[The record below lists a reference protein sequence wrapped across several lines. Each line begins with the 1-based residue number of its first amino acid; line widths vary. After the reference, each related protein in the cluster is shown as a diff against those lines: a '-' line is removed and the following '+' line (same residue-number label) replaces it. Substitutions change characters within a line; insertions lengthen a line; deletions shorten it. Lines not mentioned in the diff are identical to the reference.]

1 MNKHFPGVRTEH
13 IEMTMPEVAA
23 RADVIFSPGYGDDPS
38 AFNQGYVAIDANA
51 KGREA
56 VNAIF
61 PGAPLAWDS
70 NKGLGSIDP
79 AFGPAWQSCA
89 PHLPFYA
96 SKYPNTLPEHLVKV
110 GPLDLKS
117 DGQLCFLMAVAADR
131 HGARAAWIDLDQTGR
146 GIKSINFL
154 ADQSNNKDEAIV
166 SLDFERL
173 KRNPRKVPL
182 SSNFAREQVRSVL
195 AGRKVHLFELS
206 APVIAEIARMPM
218 EERLAELEGLREFD
232 LLHLPFGDKEPIAL
246 RFNLGALAEKWGLRS
261 DVLEAMRKQTL
272 TVCLS
277 GAVEIMDGREKP
289 NKMVLAMPSD
299 IERELFLEQPGE
311 PMHVVDLDEQ
321 PDGGTNLGGMTFE
334 AMTILLLALSDK
346 NIVKRDRLR
355 DAKPK
360 SLRGLTAGPQGMVF
374 VSRTVLEV
382 PEDLP
387 LEPGTHASPRCHR
400 RRGHKRR
407 VAFGVGRTERRWQWF
422 PAVWVNG
429 DPPENWRP
437 TTYEIA
443 S

>member
-1 MNKHFPGVRTEH
+1 MTRTPR
-13 IEMTMPEVAA
+13 MLDMGQMSWADLA
-23 RADVIFSPGYGDDPS
+23 SRADVIFSPGLMPGAPS
-38 AFNQGYVAIDANA
+38 SARNQGAIAIDANA

-56 VNAIF
+56 VQAIF
-61 PGAPLAWDS
+61 PGAPLKWGNAGFAS
-70 NKGLGSIDP
+70 VQP
-79 AFGPAWQSCA
+79 QAFGPGWLAYA
-89 PHLPFYA
+89 PHLPLFASLYA
-96 SKYPNTLPEHLVKV
+96 NTLPEHLVKL
-110 GPLDLKS
+110 GPLDLKL
-117 DGQLCFLMAVAADR
+117 DAALCFLMAIAAR
-131 HGARAAWIDLDQTGR
+131 QHGARAAWIDLDPKTDEFTA
-146 GIKSINFL
+146 INFL
-154 ADQSNNKDEAIV
+154 GEDDKTLKLAD
-166 SLDFERL
+166 LDFERL

-206 APVIAEIARMPM
+206 APVIAEIGRMPM
-218 EERLAELEGLREFD
+218 EERLAELEGLREFN

-246 RFNLGALAEKWGLRS
+246 RFNLGALMENYPVRPEM
-261 DVLEAMRKQTL
+261 LEACRKQTL
-272 TVCLS
+272 TVCVS
-277 GAVEIMDGREKP
+277 GAVEIIDSRNKP
-289 NKMVLAMPSD
+289 NKMVLALPSGV
-299 IERELFLEQPGE
+299 EPEVFVEQPGE
-311 PMHVVDLDEQ
+311 PMNVATFDVQ
-321 PDGGTNLGGMTFE
+321 PDGGTNLGGSALE
-334 AMTILLLALSDK
+334 AMTILLLAINDK

-355 DAKPK
+355 DAKRK

>member
-1 MNKHFPGVRTEH
+1 MSKREFSQSIGP
-13 IEMTMPEVAA
+13 MSWADFAA
-23 RADVIFSPGYGDDPS
+23 RADVIFSPGTKPDAPRS
-38 AFNQGYVAIDANA
+38 VRNQGVVAIDANA
-51 KGREA
+51 RGRAA
-56 VNAIF
+56 VEAIF
-61 PGAPLAWDS
+61 PGHVFNWRNDGFA
-70 NKGLGSIDP
+70 SILPQD
-79 AFGPAWQSCA
+79 FGPGWMAVA
-89 PHLPFYA
+89 PHLPMLA
-96 SKYPNTLPEHLVKV
+96 AAVANTLPEHLVNH

-117 DGQLCFLMAVAADR
+117 DGQLCFLLAIAAR
-131 HGARAAWIDLDQTGR
+131 SHGARGGWIELHPNRDEFTGFNLLS
-146 GIKSINFL
+146 GQ
-154 ADQSNNKDEAIV
+154 DDAIAN
-166 SLDFERL
+166 LDFERL
-173 KRNPRKVPL
+173 KRNPRKLPL

-195 AGRKVHLFELS
+195 AGRKVHLFELN

-246 RFNLGALAEKWGLRS
+246 RFNLGALAENWSLRS

-272 TVCLS
+272 TVCIS

-299 IERELFLEQPGE
+299 IAQDLFLEQPGE

-321 PDGGTNLGGMTFE
+321 PDGGTNLGGVTFE
-334 AMTILLLALSDK
+334 AMTILLLALSDR

-374 VSRTVLEV
+374 LSRTVLEV

-387 LEPGTHASPRCHR
+387 LEPGTHASPRAHR

-407 VAFGVGRTERRWQWF
+407 VAYGTGRTERRWQWF

-429 DPPENWRP
+429 DPPEDWKP